1 MAEERRRSKAEQS
14 QATREAL
21 VQVARELFAEQGF
34 SGTAT
39 EEIVERAGVT
49 RGALYHQF
57 RDKRDLFLAVMEAVQ
72 GELSTRLLEATATV
86 ESPLGKLRAGFAEYL
101 DASMD
106 PRVARIALTEAR
118 AVLGWEEWR
127 RIETENGYAMTFAM
141 LEAAIQAGE
150 IPAQPAGPLAHLLL
164 GAANEAAFLIAGADD
179 PSRTRAEMGEALDRL
194 MRSLASP

>member
-1 MAEERRRSKAEQS
+1 MFCPQCGKEYSQKVNFCCHCGSAMFTPARPANRKLTLSRRDKK
-14 QATREAL
+14 
-21 VQVARELFAEQGF
+21 
-34 SGTAT
+34 
-39 EEIVERAGVT
+39 IAGVC
-49 RGALYHQF
+49 G
-57 RDKRDLFLAVMEAVQ
+57 
-72 GELSTRLLEATATV
+72 
-86 ESPLGKLRAGFAEYL
+86 GFAEYL